1 MTPVHET
8 LPDARVFHER
18 LVVHA
23 IVQEQKGA
31 RFPTCGYDSS
41 LALEHLFD
49 GVSLVIA
56 VDEQVG
62 DELLVVVIA
71 VLGTGHDDA
80 DGQVSLV
87 VHDVRHERRLTR
99 AALADEYAHLV
110 VANLARVKLFELQ
123 IGHFLMMH
131 WIFYTRERRA
141 GCFLGVD

>member
-8 LPDARVFHER
+8 LSNARVLHER
-18 LVVHA
+18 LIVHTV
-23 IVQEQKGA
+23 IQEQKGA
-31 RFPTCGYDSS
+31 RFPTSGYNSP
-41 LALEHLFD
+41 LTLKHLFD
-49 GVSLVIA
+49 GISLVVT
-56 VDEQVG
+56 VDEQVRN
-62 DELLVVVIA
+62 ELLVVVIT
-71 VLGTGHDDA
+71 VLRPRHDYA
-80 DGQVSLV
+80 YRQVSFV
-87 VHDVRHERRLTR
+87 IHDVRHERRLAR

>member
-18 LVVHA
+18 LVVHT
-23 IVQEQKGA
+23 IIQKQKGA

-41 LALEHLFD
+41 LALEHLFN
-49 GVSLVIA
+49 GVALVIA
-56 VDEQVG
+56 VNEKVG

-80 DGQVSLV
+80 DGQVSLM
-87 VHDVRHERRLTR
+87 VHDVSHKRRLAR
-99 AALADEYAHLV
+99 SALADEYAHLV
-110 VANLARVKLFELQ
+110 VANLARIKLFELQ
-123 IGHFLMMH
+123 IGHFLMVY
-131 WIFYTRERRA
+131 WIFYTRETRA